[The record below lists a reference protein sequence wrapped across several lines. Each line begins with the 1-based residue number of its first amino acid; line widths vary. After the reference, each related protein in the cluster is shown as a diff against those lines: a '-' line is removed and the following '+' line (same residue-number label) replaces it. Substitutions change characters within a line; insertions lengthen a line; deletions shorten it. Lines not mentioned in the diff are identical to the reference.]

1 MGIDKFGHSNSISSA
16 NSIAKRGLPGVGF
29 KLTNTGDF
37 DISNKRL
44 KFVSDPEDDGD
55 AINRNYFYN
64 SIKPVRISVEE
75 IKTHQKQMETES
87 IKPLQQSLASIIT
100 KQQQILEPENQ
111 KTQLKLNGLRTDLNN
126 LKTETSKIQLKLNGL
141 RTDINNLN
149 GKIIKITEPGKYIE
163 EKLNI
168 LESKQNVISKF
179 LEESVRTKIETV
191 WKQIDSATSN
201 QPQSKI

>member
-1 MGIDKFGHSNSISSA
+1 MGIDKFGHSNSVSSA
-16 NSIAKRGLPGVGF
+16 NSIAKRGSPGVGF

-64 SIKPVRISVEE
+64 SIEPVRISVEK
-75 IKTHQKQMETES
+75 IKTHQKQMETEV
-87 IKPLQQSLASIIT
+87 IKPFQQSLASIIT
-100 KQQQILEPENQ
+100 KQQNLTPEN
-111 KTQLKLNGLRTDLNN
+111 N
-126 LKTETSKIQLKLNGL
+126 KIQLKLNGL

-191 WKQIDSATSN
+191 WKQIDSTTSN